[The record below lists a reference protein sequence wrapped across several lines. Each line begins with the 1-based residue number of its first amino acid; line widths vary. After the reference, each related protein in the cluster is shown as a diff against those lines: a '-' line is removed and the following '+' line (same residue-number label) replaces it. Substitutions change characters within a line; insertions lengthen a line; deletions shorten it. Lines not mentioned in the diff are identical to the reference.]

1 MLLTVSKMRAQ
12 SARQDSHLVNKQK
25 PKHDVDFLFAKK
37 AATFLLCHQQST
49 TADNVH
55 LVPG

>member
-12 SARQDSHLVNKQK
+12 SARQDSYLVNKQK

-37 AATFLLCHQQST
+37 ATTFLCHQQSAT
-49 TADNVH
+49 TDNVH